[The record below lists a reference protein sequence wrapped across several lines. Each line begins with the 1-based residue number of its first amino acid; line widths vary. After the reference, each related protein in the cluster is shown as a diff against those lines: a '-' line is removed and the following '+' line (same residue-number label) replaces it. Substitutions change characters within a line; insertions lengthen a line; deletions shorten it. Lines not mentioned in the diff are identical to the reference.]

1 MANKDKKRKFIA
13 PNVRLITGL
22 LLDRNFGNSIEV
34 LISTALIDW
43 VISPDEFV
51 LINNVLKEYDDMKEK
66 VKI

>member
-51 LINNVLKEYDDMKEK
+51 LINNVLKKYDDMKEK

>member
-34 LISTALIDW
+34 LISTALID
-43 VISPDEFV
+43 
-51 LINNVLKEYDDMKEK
+51 
-66 VKI
+66 

>member
-13 PNVRLITGL
+13 PNVCFITCL

-34 LISTALIDW
+34 SISTALIDS